1 MNTVYHRMVKNSN
14 ITGMCPVSMDEIS
27 AAESQ
32 DSSIF
37 RPWEKSS
44 SIRVDLPESSNMTT
58 PSPMSSTRRFYNDGS
73 SPVPYSASG
82 WPLYSTQV
90 SHQYREYPALQPPI
104 SPVVPGISQHHVTPH
119 HMTSLFSPS
128 STMSSPVVTAG
139 LGYTGLTTSPVS
151 EADSGY
157 ISASPVDMT
166 TSDDVTNSTTNS
178 PYLGN
183 RKYLN
188 PQAIDLMELWYQENQ
203 QHPYPS
209 IPDLNELAHD
219 GHITVA
225 QVRKWMANKRMRSSN
240 TTSRKP
246 GQAFVHRQRR
256 VREVSCSR
264 AMVSSSCS
272 DTADQSHVDHYPR
285 HFTPRVTAI
294 LNSWFEKNRSSPY
307 PSEEEKEQLARDTR
321 LTVKQIRYWF
331 ANKRTRTMRKHNVSK
346 DSEERRK
353 QQLQQF
359 RQQSV
364 LFLSQLCAQDS

>member
-1 MNTVYHRMVKNSN
+1 MFSGNQTFPLIIIR
-14 ITGMCPVSMDEIS
+14 PVPLDERAS
-27 AAESQ
+27 TESQ

-37 RPWEKSS
+37 RPWEKSPVKVDIQKS
-44 SIRVDLPESSNMTT
+44 SSMTT
-58 PSPMSSTRRFYNDGS
+58 PSPVSSIRRCYDVGS
-73 SPVPYSASG
+73 SPVSYSVSG
-82 WPLYSTQV
+82 WPLYSTPV
-90 SHQYREYPALQPPI
+90 SHQYREFPTLQPQM
-104 SPVVPGISQHHVTPH
+104 SPVVPGISDQHVTPH
-119 HMTSLFSPS
+119 HMTSPLSPS
-128 STMSSPVVTAG
+128 STISSPIAIAG

-157 ISASPVDMT
+157 ISASPVDIT
-166 TSDDVTNSTTNS
+166 TSDDITKSTMNSL
-178 PYLGN
+178 YLGN

-188 PQAIDLMELWYQENQ
+188 PQAIDLMELWYRDNQ

-209 IPDLNELAHD
+209 IPDLNKLAHD

-246 GQAFVHRQRR
+246 GQASVHRQER

-264 AMVSSSCS
+264 AVVSSSCS

-307 PSEEEKEQLARDTR
+307 PSEEEREQLARHTKK
-321 LTVKQIRYWF
+321 TVKQIRYWF
-331 ANKRTRTMRKHNVSK
+331 ANKRTRTLKKHNINK
-346 DSEERRK
+346 DSQDQRQE
-353 QQLQQF
+353 QLQQF

-364 LFLSQLCAQDS
+364 QFLSQLCAQNS

>member
-1 MNTVYHRMVKNSN
+1 M
-14 ITGMCPVSMDEIS
+14 
-27 AAESQ
+27 
-32 DSSIF
+32 
-37 RPWEKSS
+37 
-44 SIRVDLPESSNMTT
+44 
-58 PSPMSSTRRFYNDGS
+58 
-73 SPVPYSASG
+73 
-82 WPLYSTQV
+82 
-90 SHQYREYPALQPPI
+90 
-104 SPVVPGISQHHVTPH
+104 SPVVPGISHHHVTPH
-119 HMTSLFSPS
+119 HMTSLLSPS

-157 ISASPVDMT
+157 TSASPVDMT
-166 TSDDVTNSTTNS
+166 TSDDVTNSTMNS

-188 PQAIDLMELWYQENQ
+188 PQAIDLMELWYQDNQ

-209 IPDLNELAHD
+209 ILDLNKLAND

-240 TTSRKP
+240 TTTRK
-246 GQAFVHRQRR
+246 AREVFVRRLQR
-256 VREVSCSR
+256 VREVSCAR
-264 AMVSSSCS
+264 AVVSFSSCS

-285 HFTPRVTAI
+285 HFTPEVTAI

-307 PSEEEKEQLARDTR
+307 PSEEEKEQLTRDTE

-331 ANKRTRTMRKHNVSK
+331 ANKRTRTLRKHNVTK
-346 DSEERRK
+346 DCQDQHQE
-353 QQLQQF
+353 QLQQF

-364 LFLSQLCAQDS
+364 QLLSQLCAQKS